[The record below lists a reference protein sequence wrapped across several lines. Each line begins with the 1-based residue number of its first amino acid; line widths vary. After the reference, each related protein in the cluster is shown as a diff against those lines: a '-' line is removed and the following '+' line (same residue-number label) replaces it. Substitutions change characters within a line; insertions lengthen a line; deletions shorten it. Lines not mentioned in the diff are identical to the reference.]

1 MALTAI
7 TLATANRL
15 KIGAA
20 VIQPASPAAID
31 AANGNTIAKPVEGWD
46 RVILEVTNTYAGAKS
61 VTLVGGAGTQS
72 INKGDLTQSLAQ
84 NEVWYI
90 PVSPSARF
98 EQADGSITL
107 TYTSAMTGTVRVFV
121 LPVGL

>member
-1 MALTAI
+1 MPLTAI
-7 TLATANRL
+7 TLASTNRL
-15 KIGAA
+15 KIGTPVA
-20 VIQPASPAAID
+20 QPSTAAID
-31 AANGNTIAKPVEGWD
+31 ATNGNTIAKPVEGWD
-46 RVILEVTNTYAGAKS
+46 RVVLEITNTFAGAKS
-61 VTLVGGAGTQS
+61 ATIAKGVGTQS
-72 INKGDLTQSLAQ
+72 ILAADLTKSMAQ

-107 TYTSAMTGTVRVFV
+107 TYTAGMTGTVRVFV